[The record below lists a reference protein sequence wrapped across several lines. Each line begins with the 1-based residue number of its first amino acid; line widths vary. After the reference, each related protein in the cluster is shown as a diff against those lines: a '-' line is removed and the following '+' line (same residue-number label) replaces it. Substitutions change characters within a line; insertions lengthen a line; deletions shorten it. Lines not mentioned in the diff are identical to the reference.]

1 MEKICVIHG
10 PNINFTGIRE
20 KGIYGSITIDDINK
34 NIKEKALSFGYD
46 ISFFQSNIEGNII
59 DFIQKCYYD
68 KVSGIIINPG
78 AFTHYSYALRD
89 AIASVSIPTI
99 EVHMSNIHKREEFR
113 HKSVTA
119 PVCIGQIS
127 GFGYYGYI
135 LAIEALK
142 NIFELNNI

>member
-1 MEKICVIHG
+1 MKKIYIING

-20 KGIYGSITIDDINK
+20 KEQYGKNTFEQINNFIADEADKLGIN
-34 NIKEKALSFGYD
+34 AV
-46 ISFFQSNIEGNII
+46 FFQSNYEGGII
-59 DFIQKCYYD
+59 DEIQKCYYEKAD
-68 KVSGIIINPG
+68 GIIINPG

-89 AIASVSIPTI
+89 AISSVSIPAI

-113 HKSVTA
+113 KNSVTA

-135 LAIEALK
+135 LALHAICKEIDKSL
-142 NIFELNNI
+142 